1 MRVMRRKEMFQ
12 EIQTDVSSIVSVGLG
27 LIASLL
33 IKDLITSFVY
43 GLSFYIDR
51 NFREGDNVIV
61 DGEEARIIKIGLT
74 RTIFRK
80 LETGNWL
87 YVHNSRI
94 RYLKI
99 EKEVNE
105 Y

>member
-1 MRVMRRKEMFQ
+1 MFQ
-12 EIQTDVSSIVSVGLG
+12 EIQSEIVSLISVGFG
-27 LIASLL
+27 LIISLL

-74 RTIFRK
+74 RTIFKK
-80 LETGNWL
+80 LKTGNWL

-99 EKEVNE
+99 EKK
-105 Y
+105 

>member
-1 MRVMRRKEMFQ
+1 MFQ
-12 EIQTDVSSIVSVGLG
+12 ELQGEIASIVSVGFG
-27 LIASLL
+27 LIVSLL
-33 IKDLITSFVY
+33 VKDLITSFVY
-43 GLSFYIDR
+43 GLSFYLDR
-51 NFREGDNVIV
+51 NFREGDNVII
-61 DGEEARIIKIGLT
+61 DGEEARIINIGIM

-80 LETGNWL
+80 LKTGNWL

-105 Y
+105 